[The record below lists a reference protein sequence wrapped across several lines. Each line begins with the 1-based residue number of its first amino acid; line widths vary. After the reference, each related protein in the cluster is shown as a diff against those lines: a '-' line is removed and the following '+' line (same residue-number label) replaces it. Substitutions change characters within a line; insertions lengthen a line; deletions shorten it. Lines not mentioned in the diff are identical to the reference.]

1 MKTTLRMMG
10 IADYITI
17 VNGLFGTLAIFFLL
31 LAVDDMGEPY
41 TQGGVLTDYIW
52 AAMLCILL
60 SAIGDIIDG
69 PIARKYSKQQL
80 LGGSLDIM
88 SDCISFCVAP
98 ALMIFAM
105 FGRWGEATPIWT
117 ISLAIACSWM
127 IACGMLRLARFQ
139 HDEGGYV
146 PYFYGMASPASAML
160 IISAAGLIWLQP
172 SSGYGPDLTEWSC
185 GVCFGEGEKPYL
197 DFIMLPLLII
207 SGGLMI
213 SDRKMSKLK
222 SGIPMKLSVVQL
234 TALLFGILHA
244 MSLTHK
250 DDVGIDLS
258 GTSFTMF
265 LFSVSL
271 FLMLVYVIIG
281 PRLVDLESRQ
291 EEQE

>member
-1 MKTTLRMMG
+1 MKTTYKMMG

-17 VNGLFGTLAIFFLL
+17 VNGLLGTLAIFFLL
-31 LAVDDMGEPY
+31 LAVDDMSEPY
-41 TQGGVLTDYIW
+41 TEGGILTDYIW

-69 PIARKYSKQQL
+69 PIARNYSKKQL

-98 ALMIFAM
+98 ALMVFAM

-117 ISLAIACSWM
+117 VSLAVACIWL

-146 PYFYGMASPASAML
+146 SYFHGLSSPANAMFVL
-160 IISAAGLIWLQP
+160 SAAGMIWLQP
-172 SSGYGPDLTEWSC
+172 SSGFGPDVTSWNC
-185 GVCFGEGEKPYL
+185 GFCFWEGERPYL
-197 DFIMLPLLII
+197 DFIILPILLL

-222 SGIPMKLSVVQL
+222 SGIPMKLSIIQMVAIL
-234 TALLFGILHA
+234 TAVIHA
-244 MSLTHK
+244 MSYTERT
-250 DDVGIDLS
+250 DVAADLS
-258 GTSFTMF
+258 NTGLTLLMF
-265 LFSVSL
+265 GLSL
-271 FLMLVYVIIG
+271 LLVLVYIVAG
-281 PRLVDLESRQ
+281 PRLIADDKLRES
-291 EEQE
+291 E

>member
-1 MKTTLRMMG
+1 MKTTYRMMG

-69 PIARKYSKQQL
+69 PIARRYSKQQL

-117 ISLAIACSWM
+117 ISLALACCWL

-146 PYFYGMASPASAML
+146 SYFHGLSSPANAMFIL
-160 IISAAGLIWLQP
+160 SAAGLIWLQP
-172 SSGYGPDLTEWSC
+172 SSGFGPDLTEWSC
-185 GVCFGEGEKPYL
+185 GFCFGEGEKPYL
-197 DFIMLPLLII
+197 DFIILPIMII

-234 TALLFGILHA
+234 TALLFGIIHA

-250 DDVGIDLS
+250 DDAAIDLS

-265 LFSVSL
+265 MFGVSL
-271 FLMLVYVIIG
+271 FLVLVYIVLG
-281 PRLVDLESRQ
+281 PRLVDLENSLQ
-291 EEQE
+291 EQE

>member
-1 MKTTLRMMG
+1 MKTTFRMMG

-197 DFIMLPLLII
+197 DFIMLPLLLI